1 VDDVRGPCLPGGALG
16 IAGIGVGQDLGVL
29 EAVDY
34 LEVFRRGAQQRLE
47 QQAAS
52 LSAPQPLWTLWELV
66 NQGSSNALMME
77 FVALA
82 NHRKEIR
89 DEIAVYS
96 NRYRAV
102 QLDAVS
108 AALEAYGLDSD
119 EYPAVVVVLFLVAV
133 SRFLQME
140 DAIDVSSGHAG
151 AVEVIERIIA
161 SLEGPLRLRSP
172 ARAARAR
179 RRAPR
184 ADLPGRRCWRR
195 SSPERGSSR

>member
-1 VDDVRGPCLPGGALG
+1 MDGLF
-16 IAGIGVGQDLGVL
+16 L
-29 EAVDY
+29 E
-34 LEVFRRGAQQRLE
+34 LFRRGAQQRLE

-52 LSAPQPLWTLWELV
+52 LSSPQPLWTLWEMV

-108 AALEAYGLDSD
+108 AALEGYGVDPA

-140 DAIDVSSGHAG
+140 DAIEVASGHAE
-151 AVEVIERIIA
+151 AVAVIERFLT
-161 SLEGPLRLRSP
+161 SLEG
-172 ARAARAR
+172 A
-179 RRAPR
+179 RRAP
-184 ADLPGRRCWRR
+184 
-195 SSPERGSSR
+195 